1 MSDTRR
7 IEVSASELAHGVPES
22 DYLRLLTWPPDRP
35 LSPPLQ
41 QRARGA
47 REWYARHGRPFLAAR
62 RLSIAAI
69 DCRSR
74 DARDRRRADQLGAG
88 RATACLRGPC
98 ARGRGGQLRRRGDP
112 ARRADVGRRSPGRG
126 LFSRPSRGRRDGAC
140 CCGKQA
146 GLLSDPSSPATEY
159 ASPHLSPGSAE
170 WDIADQSIL
179 MRLLSEADP
188 VVCGPI
194 TLLDSGALDPA
205 HSALA
210 VYGLAR
216 SPGRL
221 TARGRTR
228 NRSHARRSLL
238 ASRVGRVRRRGDG

>member
-22 DYLRLLTWPPDRP
+22 DYLRLLAWPPNRP

-47 REWYARHGRPFLAAR
+47 REWYAQHGRPFLAAR

-69 DCRSR
+69 AANRVTLETGDVLTGS
-74 DARDRRRADQLGAG
+74 ALADQLHAFEADALAVVAASSGAEATQLAERMWADG
-88 RATACLRGPC
+88 RPDEGFFLDRLAAGVTELLL
-98 ARGRGGQLRRRGDP
+98 Q
-112 ARRADVGRRSPGRG
+112 
-126 LFSRPSRGRRDGAC
+126 
-140 CCGKQA
+140 QA
-146 GLLSDPSSPATEY
+146 GSLLFDPSGPATEY
-159 ASPHLSPGSAE
+159 ASRHLSPGSSGWE
-170 WDIADQSIL
+170 LADQSIL
-179 MRLLSEADP
+179 VRLLSDRDP

-210 VYGLAR
+210 VYGLAGH
-216 SPGRL
+216 PPAG
-221 TARGRTR
+221 
-228 NRSHARRSLL
+228 
-238 ASRVGRVRRRGDG
+238 